1 MFSDKDTIDT
11 LEEENNLIL
20 KQKTNKILELTNFLP
35 MDNNKFSNIVSLYL
49 MNLIYKDSLKSDYI
63 NKIKIQKNRIFTS
76 KFPPKISIGDF
87 INKIIKF
94 TKTSQSTFI
103 LGLIYLDRFCKL
115 NEYILNDYNVHRL
128 FLSSILI
135 ARKYNEDNFH
145 SNKFFSKVC
154 GIGIKDLNKMEYNF
168 LVDIS
173 FNLYIKNSVTKQFL
187 EKLLNLTI
195 I

>member
-1 MFSDKDTIDT
+1 
-11 LEEENNLIL
+11 
-20 KQKTNKILELTNFLP
+20 
-35 MDNNKFSNIVSLYL
+35 
-49 MNLIYKDSLKSDYI
+49 
-63 NKIKIQKNRIFTS
+63 
-76 KFPPKISIGDF
+76 
-87 INKIIKF
+87 
-94 TKTSQSTFI
+94 
-103 LGLIYLDRFCKL
+103 
-115 NEYILNDYNVHRL
+115 
-128 FLSSILI
+128 LSSILI

-154 GIGIKDLNKMEYNF
+154 GIGLKDLNKMEYNF